1 MITYIKTTEPIVP
14 AKAEESRFDLIRK
27 AAAERHKKSDT
38 DGTRRRAQQTAKDN
52 RLI

>member
-27 AAAERHKKSDT
+27 AAAERQSDT
-38 DGTRRRAQQTAKDN
+38 DGAVRRARQTVKDN